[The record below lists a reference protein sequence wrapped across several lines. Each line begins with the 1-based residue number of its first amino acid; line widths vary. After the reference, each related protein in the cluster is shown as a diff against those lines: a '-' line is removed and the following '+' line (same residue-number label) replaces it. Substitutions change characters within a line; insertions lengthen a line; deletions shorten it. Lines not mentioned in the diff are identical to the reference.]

1 MPIHNHAVGALAMGM
16 GRSKGA
22 TCQDRVR
29 YALFGKAATPRGIR
43 MPAWPIATTP
53 ILAHTAQ

>member
-29 YALFGKAATPRGIR
+29 YALFGKAATPVASECPPGRLR
-43 MPAWPIATTP
+43 QHPYSLT
-53 ILAHTAQ
+53 TAQ